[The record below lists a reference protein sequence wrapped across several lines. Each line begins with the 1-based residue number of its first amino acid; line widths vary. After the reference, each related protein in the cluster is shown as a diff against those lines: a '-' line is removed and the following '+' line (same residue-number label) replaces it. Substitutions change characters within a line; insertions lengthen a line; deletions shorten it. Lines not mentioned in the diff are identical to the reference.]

1 MVVVDIEVTDPQ
13 RSSSFVKV
21 DLNRI
26 VPCSDHPE
34 HIIAVHMHVVV
45 VNLLSE
51 IGRSNLTGIQVQSNK
66 GERAYTQSAIRSD
79 EFALA
84 ETHISPEGQARGRAL
99 LGVRS
104 GSATMN
110 IR

>member
-1 MVVVDIEVTDPQ
+1 M
-13 RSSSFVKV
+13 
-21 DLNRI
+21 
-26 VPCSDHPE
+26 
-34 HIIAVHMHVVV
+34 
-45 VNLLSE
+45 
-51 IGRSNLTGIQVQSNK
+51 
-66 GERAYTQSAIRSD
+66 QSAIRPD

-84 ETHISPEGQARGRAL
+84 ETHISPEGQPRSRAL